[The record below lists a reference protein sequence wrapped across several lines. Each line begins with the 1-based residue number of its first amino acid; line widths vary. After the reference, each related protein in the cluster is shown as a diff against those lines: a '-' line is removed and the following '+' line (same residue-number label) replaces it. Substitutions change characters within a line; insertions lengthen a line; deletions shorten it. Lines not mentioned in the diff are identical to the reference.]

1 MDFDNVLRGI
11 GQFGRYQR
19 KMYLLLNLISLFQ
32 CCQVLL
38 LVFVADKPQWRCS
51 KEEQSLLD
59 QEKNSQGH
67 PCYKNASVCENM
79 MFNGEFTSVVTEWNL
94 VCDQEYKANIA
105 QSITMAGCL
114 IGVLISG
121 RMSDRFGR
129 KFVIIATQTATYL
142 FGLLTGLVQTYYQFL
157 LVRFLCGMTVIGG
170 NLASFVL
177 MSEIIGPSYRGRFLY
192 CLLGSNVKV

>member
-94 VCDQEYKANIA
+94 VCDQEYKANVA
-105 QSITMAGCL
+105 QSITM
-114 IGVLISG
+114 
-121 RMSDRFGR
+121 
-129 KFVIIATQTATYL
+129 QTATYL

-157 LVRFLCGMTVIGG
+157 LVRFLCGMTVVGG